1 VLVALLD
8 AVGDRVEVHV
18 GGPMHALSC
27 LALGGAGYLSSEG
40 NLVPSLCVEIV
51 EAYTRGD
58 FTACQAAYARLLRLH
73 AGFRRLG
80 GIAAVKCA
88 LELLGLPGGTVRR
101 PRLPLDA
108 DRRAAVAAL
117 LDECEVRAGTEYL

>member
-1 VLVALLD
+1 
-8 AVGDRVEVHV
+8 
-18 GGPMHALSC
+18 M
-27 LALGGAGYLSSEG
+27 
-40 NLVPSLCVEIV
+40 EIV
-51 EAYTRGD
+51 DTHARGD
-58 FTACQAAYARLLRLH
+58 LAACQVAYARLMRLH

-108 DRRAAVAAL
+108 DRRAGVAAL
-117 LDECEVRAGTEYL
+117 LEALDVHAGAEIL

>member
-1 VLVALLD
+1 LLD

-27 LALGGAGYLSSEG
+27 LALGGHGFLSSEG
-40 NLVPSLCVEIV
+40 NLVPTLCVEIV
-51 EAYTRGD
+51 EAYARGD
-58 FTACQAAYARLLRLH
+58 DTACRSAYARLMSLH

-101 PRLPLDA
+101 PRLPLDDA
-108 DRRAAVAAL
+108 RRAEVATL
-117 LDECEVRAGTEYL
+117 LDAFDLRMVEGLE